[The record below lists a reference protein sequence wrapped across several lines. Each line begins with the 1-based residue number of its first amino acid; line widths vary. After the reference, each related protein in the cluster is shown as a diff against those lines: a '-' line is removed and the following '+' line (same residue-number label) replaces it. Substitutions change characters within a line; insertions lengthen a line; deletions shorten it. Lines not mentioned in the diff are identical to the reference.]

1 MHRGSQVYYVFGFLF
16 VVAMILAVTTME
28 STVLLC
34 YFHLCAED
42 YHWWWRSFLTGASS
56 AVFLLGYAFVFYF
69 KYV

>member
-1 MHRGSQVYYVFGFLF
+1 MHRGLRVYYVFGFLF
-16 VVAMILAVTTME
+16 VVVMILAVTTME

-34 YFHLCAED
+34 YFQLCAED